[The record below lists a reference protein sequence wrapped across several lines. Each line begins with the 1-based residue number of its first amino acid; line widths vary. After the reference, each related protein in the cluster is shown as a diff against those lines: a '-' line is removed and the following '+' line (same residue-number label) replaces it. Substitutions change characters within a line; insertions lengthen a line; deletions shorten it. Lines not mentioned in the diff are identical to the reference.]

1 MNVFQLVEFEN
12 EVLTFQI
19 EELDTGTIVSSET
32 MAPTNHRFEYVVDID
47 ATNPVPPGNYYVR
60 IFNDAGLDRKAGYIQ
75 ITATDYHHVSGRD
88 NFDTEVTTQDIETQ
102 LDDEL
107 GQIRDGVQDVDDR
120 VAGVPQDVDD
130 QLQDD
135 FDDIAAD
142 VVGDEMT

>member
-32 MAPTNHRFEYVVDID
+32 MTATNHKFEYTVDID
-47 ATNPVPPGNYYVR
+47 ATTPVPPGNYYVR
-60 IFNDAGLDRKAGYIQ
+60 IFNDSGVDRKVGYIQ

-88 NFDTEVTTQDIETQ
+88 NFDTEVT
-102 LDDEL
+102 
-107 GQIRDGVQDVDDR
+107 V
-120 VAGVPQDVDD
+120 QDVDD

-135 FDDIAAD
+135 FDDIPAD
-142 VVGDEMT
+142 VVGDKMT